1 MAIDSNFLAFL
12 VPAAL
17 ALVVAAL
24 ALPGKAR
31 VERDPSTA
39 YRRGRRALVNI
50 ASLFALVMGLVL
62 TLLGGTQELETVVDG
77 LNMVHIGGIS
87 LIVMAAVLLVAS
99 SGIRRQVKQAGRG
112 AEEIVLDVAAV
123 RRAPAPMGGAPPPAQ
138 GPPRLAQRPPP
149 PYADQRPPPSRRPP
163 PQYADQPPRRD
174 LPPRPSP
181 PPRDGRVPPPPRVE
195 RRPPPPRHPP
205 PE

>member
-12 VPAAL
+12 VPAAM

-62 TLLGGTQELETVVDG
+62 SLLGGTQELETVVDG

-87 LIVMAAVLLVAS
+87 LIVMAVALLAAS

-123 RRAPAPMGGAPPPAQ
+123 RRAPAPVGGAPPP
-138 GPPRLAQRPPP
+138 AQRPPP
-149 PYADQRPPPSRRPP
+149 PYADQRPPPAQRPP
-163 PQYADQPPRRD
+163 PPYADQLPRRD
-174 LPPRPSP
+174 LPPRPAP
-181 PPRDGRVPPPPRVE
+181 PPRDGHVPPPPRVE
-195 RRPPPPRHPP
+195 RRPPPPRRPP

>member
-195 RRPPPPRHPP
+195 RSPPPPRHPP

>member
-174 LPPRPSP
+174 LPPRPAP